1 MKHAIAHVALVVREY
16 DEAIAFYTE
25 TLGFTLVEDTY
36 QPEQDKRW
44 VIVAPSGTSGSTL
57 LLARASTPEQAQF
70 IGNQAGGRV
79 FLFLSTDDFW
89 RDYHRMIAAGV
100 RFVRPPSVASYGTVA
115 VFEDLYGNRW
125 DLIEYGASTLS
136 DADAGRQGTPVTSSG
151 TPADMHPRAAELI
164 ATLKLH
170 PHPEGG
176 FYREIF
182 RSPTE
187 VAPAD
192 DRGPRA
198 ALTTIYFLL
207 REGDVSRW
215 HQVTSDEVWHLY
227 EGGPLELLE
236 LDGAGRGLVRH
247 RLGHIGSGAD
257 APVCTIRAGQWQ
269 AARSLSAYAL
279 VGCTVGPGFDFADF
293 RLLAD
298 DPERSAVV
306 RKEWPDVAEL
316 I

>member
-1 MKHAIAHVALVVREY
+1 MKHAIAHVALVVRDY
-16 DEAIAFYTE
+16 DEAIAFYTQ

-44 VIVAPSGTSGSTL
+44 VIVAPSGSSGSTL

-125 DLIEYGASTLS
+125 DLIELGAGARS
-136 DADAGRQGTPVTSSG
+136 DADATTDDLHERL
-151 TPADMHPRAAELI
+151 DMHPRAAELI
-164 ATLKLH
+164 ATLKLR

-182 RSPTE
+182 RSTTE

-192 DRGPRA
+192 DRGSRA

-215 HQVTSDEVWHLY
+215 HRVTSDEVWHLY

-247 RLGHIGSGAD
+247 RLGPIGSGED

-269 AARSLSAYAL
+269 AARPLTAYVL

-298 DPERSAVV
+298 DPERSANV
-306 RKEWPDVAEL
+306 RAEWPDVAEL